1 MKTNPFTEITGQHTA
16 KLLLT
21 KAISHNKV
29 APAYLFSSEIEGVGK
44 SKIALA
50 FANAI
55 AGNNNSLDIL
65 HIKPCFLENNSQQ
78 KGIPTI
84 RVEQIR
90 EVIEFLSTSAMSS
103 KPKVVIIHDADLLNL
118 TAANTFLKTLEEPK
132 TGIFILISS
141 RPQKLLP
148 TINSRCQIVPFSRL
162 TNEEVVSILK
172 DQQIELTEE
181 ILAIS
186 EGSPG
191 RAIANI
197 NMLTLIPK
205 EIITQLKA
213 PPDSIPTALSLSNTI
228 SHWNYETQLWLLT
241 YLQHIWWKKLH
252 NIQLLAKITDA
263 RNQILYHVTP
273 RNVWDTLL
281 LP

>member
-21 KAISHNKV
+21 KAIEHNKIV
-29 APAYLFSSEIEGVGK
+29 PAYLFSSEIEGVGK
-44 SKIALA
+44 SKTALA

-55 AGNNNSLDIL
+55 AGDNNPLDIL
-65 HIKPCFLENNSQQ
+65 HIKPCLRENYSQQ

-90 EVIEFLSTSAMSS
+90 EVIEFLSTSAISS
-103 KPKVVIIHDADLLNL
+103 KQKVVIIHDADLLSL
-118 TAANTFLKTLEEPK
+118 AAANTFLKTLEEPK

-141 RPQKLLP
+141 RPQKLLL
-148 TINSRCQIVPFSRL
+148 TIKSRCQIVQFSRL

-197 NMLTLIPK
+197 NMLTNVPK
-205 EIITQLKA
+205 EIISQLKA
-213 PPDSIPTALSLSNTI
+213 PPDNIPNALSLSNSI

-241 YLQHIWWKKLH
+241 YLQHKWWKKLH

-263 RNQILYHVTP
+263 RNQLLHYVTP
-273 RNVWDTLL
+273 RSVWDTLL